1 MQGIDCGSG
10 KLASAVSRS
19 AFARGMIIETSGPDG
34 EVVKCLCP
42 LTISNADLIRG
53 LEILDESVAA
63 AVASQRKS
71 LRDVAAA

>member
-10 KLASAVSRS
+10 KLASAVSRA

-42 LTISNADLIRG
+42 LTINHEDLTRG
-53 LEILDESVAA
+53 LKILDDSVAA
-63 AVASQRKS
+63 AMASQRKS
-71 LRDVAAA
+71 FRDIVAA